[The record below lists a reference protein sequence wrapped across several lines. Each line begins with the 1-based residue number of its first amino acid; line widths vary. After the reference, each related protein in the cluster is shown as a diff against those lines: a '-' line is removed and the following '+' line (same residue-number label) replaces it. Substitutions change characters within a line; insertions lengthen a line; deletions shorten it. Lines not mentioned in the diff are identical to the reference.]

1 MVDGPLH
8 TVTGAGGYTGRYIT
22 ALLLERGCRVQTLT
36 GRPALFSAFG
46 GRVKAYP
53 LDFCDMDTLA
63 GSLAGTDTLFNTY
76 WARFPWRGLD
86 HDGCVANSAALFE
99 AARRAGVR
107 RVVHVSIVNADVA
120 SPLSYYR
127 GKGLAERALRASGL
141 SYAIL
146 RPTVLYGLDDIL
158 LSNIAWTVK
167 RFPVVL
173 LPGRG
178 DYGIQPVFVED
189 FARMAVAAA
198 DGDDAVELD
207 VVGPEV
213 FSYRDLVC
221 RVRAVTGAKCAVWPA
236 PRRAAWLAA
245 AALGLVQRDVVLTWE
260 EVLGLSR
267 GLLVSGSAGN
277 SEMPTKLSCWLEEH
291 GPRLGLRYA
300 SELARRR

>member
-1 MVDGPLH
+1 MSDGPFH

-22 ALLLERGCRVQTLT
+22 ALLLERGCRVRTLT
-36 GRPALFSAFG
+36 GCPALFSAFG
-46 GRVKAYP
+46 GRVEAYP
-53 LDFCDMDTLA
+53 LDFGDADALA
-63 GSLAGTDTLFNTY
+63 GSLAGADTLFNTY

-127 GKGLAERALRASGL
+127 GKGLTEQALRASGL

-158 LSNIAWTVK
+158 LNNIAWTVR

-178 DYGIQPVFVED
+178 EYGIQPVFVED
-189 FARMAVAAA
+189 FARAAVAAA
-198 DGDDAVELD
+198 EGDDAAELD

-221 RVRAVTGAKCAVWPA
+221 RVRAATGAKCAVWPA

-260 EVLGLSR
+260 EALGLSR
-267 GLLVSGSAGN
+267 GLLVSGAAGN
-277 SEMPTKLSCWLEEH
+277 PEMPTKLSRWLEEY

-300 SELARRR
+300 SELSRRR